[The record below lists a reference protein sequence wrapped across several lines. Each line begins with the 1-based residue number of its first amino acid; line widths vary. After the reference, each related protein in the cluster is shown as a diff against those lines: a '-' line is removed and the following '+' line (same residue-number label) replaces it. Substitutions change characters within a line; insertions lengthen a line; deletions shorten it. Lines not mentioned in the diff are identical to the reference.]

1 MEPSGLGAG
10 GLLIEQGEPVM
21 VSVRKSAMRLGLAL
35 WPELPERAVVRLVHA
50 GTAAADA
57 GLRCFDVTGRP
68 SNLAPT
74 HRPADPADPVLEP
87 GRHSNPPLV
96 ACPPPIA

>member
-50 GTAAADA
+50 GTTAWPKSTASEARGSA
-57 GLRCFDVTGRP
+57 W
-68 SNLAPT
+68 
-74 HRPADPADPVLEP
+74 
-87 GRHSNPPLV
+87 PLV
-96 ACPPPIA
+96 GPWHSLAVAFHHHRREAWPK